1 MYDADGVVED
11 ILIVF
16 QVLLVPPIIY
26 ENSLTLLKR
35 MNVLQRLGTAVVHT
49 ILGILT
55 SIVCVIIIDFVLSL
69 IMETSLN
76 KL

>member
-11 ILIVF
+11 LLLLF

-35 MNVLQRLGTAVVHT
+35 INVLQRIGTAVIYT
-49 ILGILT
+49 FSGLILCIL
-55 SIVCVIIIDFVLSL
+55 VAWAVDFGS
-69 IMETSLN
+69 
-76 KL
+76 